1 MILLASNSLTSVGIG
16 TLFWSVL
23 IFSLFF
29 FLLAKFAW
37 KPILTAIKQRDEIIK
52 GSLESA
58 ENARK
63 EMIKLQADNEAI
75 LRKARE
81 ERENILKEAR
91 DVRDKLITEAKE
103 KASEEAEKVVEKAM
117 TGIEREKAK
126 ALSEIHEQVATL
138 SVEIA
143 SKLLG
148 EKLSKSAEQEKLIDK
163 YLKDIDL
170 KKN

>member
-1 MILLASNSLTSVGIG
+1 MILANSLANPAIG
-16 TLFWSVL
+16 TIFWSTL
-23 IFSLFF
+23 IFLCFF
-29 FLLAKFAW
+29 LLLAKFAW
-37 KPILTAIKQRDEIIK
+37 KPILNAVKARDEIIK

-58 ENARK
+58 EKAREDMK
-63 EMIKLQADNEAI
+63 KLQADNEAI

-91 DVRDKLITEAKE
+91 EVRDKMINEAKD
-103 KASEEAEKVVEKAM
+103 KASEEAEKLIEKARM
-117 TGIEREKAK
+117 GIEREKDK
-126 ALSEIHEQVATL
+126 ALAEIYDQVAFL

-148 EKLSKSAEQEKLIDK
+148 EKLKETDQQNKLIDN
-163 YLKDIDL
+163 YMKDIDF